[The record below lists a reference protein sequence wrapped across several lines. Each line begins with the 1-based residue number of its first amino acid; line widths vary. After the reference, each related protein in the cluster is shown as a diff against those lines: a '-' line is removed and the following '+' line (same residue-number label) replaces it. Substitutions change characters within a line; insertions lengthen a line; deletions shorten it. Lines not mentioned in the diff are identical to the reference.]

1 MRKLRFAFVA
11 AACFLFTDCS
21 TSKGTGT
28 VVGGAG
34 GAVVGGAIGGT
45 PGAIIGGAA
54 GAVGGRAIGKQ
65 RDKKRAEREARR
77 NQ

>member
-1 MRKLRFAFVA
+1 MRTLRFAFVA
-11 AACFLFTDCS
+11 AACFLFSDCS